1 MKNLN
6 TKISLIQKALHQTLT
21 KYNLMNQLSSRQVVA
36 KKKVLNS
43 GLTISTVN
51 KSVKLNK
58 IVNISWQ
65 LSALRN
71 NIEDVLWHFV
81 ISIAENRT
89 GKINSGGHVGFYQM
103 ISTWTFVVSVATTL
117 YEHNAASGCFPFSW
131 HCLYS
136 ASCYA
141 YYI

>member
-1 MKNLN
+1 MKSHN
-6 TKISLIQKALHQTLT
+6 TKISLTQKALHQTLT
-21 KYNLMNQLSSRQVVA
+21 RYNLMNLLSFRQVVA
-36 KKKVLNS
+36 KKKVLNFD
-43 GLTISTVN
+43 LTISTVN
-51 KSVKLNK
+51 KSVKSNK

-89 GKINSGGHVGFYQM
+89 VKINSGGHAEFYQM

-131 HCLYS
+131 HCLYF
-136 ASCYA
+136 ASCCA

>member
-6 TKISLIQKALHQTLT
+6 TKISLIQKAPHQTLT
-21 KYNLMNQLSSRQVVA
+21 KYNLMNRLSSKQVVA

-43 GLTISTVN
+43 GLTISTVS

-71 NIEDVLWHFV
+71 SIEDVLWHFV
-81 ISIAENRT
+81 ISIAGNRT
-89 GKINSGGHVGFYQM
+89 EKINSGGHVGFYQM
-103 ISTWTFVVSVATTL
+103 ISIWTFVVSVATTL

-131 HCLYS
+131 LCLYS
-136 ASCYA
+136 AYCCA

>member
-1 MKNLN
+1 MKSLN

-21 KYNLMNQLSSRQVVA
+21 RYNLMNLLSSRQVVA
-36 KKKVLNS
+36 KKKALNF

-81 ISIAENRT
+81 ISIVENRT
-89 GKINSGGHVGFYQM
+89 GKINSGGHVEFYQM

-131 HCLYS
+131 LCLYS
-136 ASCYA
+136 AYCCA

>member
-1 MKNLN
+1 MKSHN

-81 ISIAENRT
+81 ISIVENRT
-89 GKINSGGHVGFYQM
+89 GKINSGGHVEFYQM

-117 YEHNAASGCFPFSW
+117 YEHSAASGCFPFSW
-131 HCLYS
+131 HCLYF
-136 ASCYA
+136 ASCCA

>member
-1 MKNLN
+1 MKSHN
-6 TKISLIQKALHQTLT
+6 TKISLTQKALHQTLT
-21 KYNLMNQLSSRQVVA
+21 RYNLMNLLSFRQGVA
-36 KKKVLNS
+36 KKKVLNF

-51 KSVKLNK
+51 KSVKSNK

-89 GKINSGGHVGFYQM
+89 VKINSGGHAEFYQM

-131 HCLYS
+131 HCLYF
-136 ASCYA
+136 ASCCA

>member
-1 MKNLN
+1 MKSHN
-6 TKISLIQKALHQTLT
+6 TKISLTQKALHQTLT
-21 KYNLMNQLSSRQVVA
+21 RYNLMNLLSFRQGVA
-36 KKKVLNS
+36 KKKVLNF

-51 KSVKLNK
+51 KSVKSNK

-89 GKINSGGHVGFYQM
+89 VKINSGGHAEFYQM
-103 ISTWTFVVSVATTL
+103 ISTWTFVVSVVMTL
-117 YEHNAASGCFPFSW
+117 YEHNAASGCSPFSW

-136 ASCYA
+136 AYCFA